1 MRKPKQPGSAPHT
14 HGWALGVQGQLMLFL
29 CGITVLTLGL
39 VWGLITYGLQP
50 MYNRNIQKR
59 LERESSVIAGMID
72 SAGGQISSRDYGSL
86 TLQNET
92 FWSNL
97 KTALENGVINV
108 DNCCIDISDN
118 TCRSVQ
124 FLEGL
129 YPCILHNSMATFG
142 DNMTVYTPDTRTAI
156 LARHALYNEGSLY
169 KIIESGGNRQML
181 VGCLTKDGSYGVI
194 VSASLAQIETAA
206 EGMRS
211 VLIPVAIFLIAL
223 NLLVAALFSRWFTR
237 PMRQLSEGA
246 REIADGNYDVQ
257 VPVVRND
264 ELGLLGREFNH
275 MAQEVKRSAQLEK
288 DILANVSHDLRT
300 PLTSISGNAL
310 ILTEKN
316 PLLTEEKR
324 RELSA
329 AIYEDANWLNHLV
342 ENLLSITR
350 MENGQVNLHIQ
361 PELIQDIFDDV
372 LAHLDHDAACHTIV
386 TNVADD
392 LLMADMDAQL
402 IEQVLVNLINNA
414 IKYTPEHSRIELFA
428 APEGK
433 FVRICVTDDG
443 PGIPEESRD
452 KLFDM
457 FYTLGKTRSDG
468 RRGLGLGLALCR
480 SIVSAHGGVINVQ
493 NAVPHG
499 ACFCFTLPR
508 TEVTLYE

>member
-1 MRKPKQPGSAPHT
+1 MPQRKPALLWLRDFALTALVLALCTLTSWVFFRLDFVSSNYILT
-14 HGWALGVQGQLMLFL
+14 YILGVMYINVF
-29 CGITVLTLGL
+29 TSGL
-39 VWGLITYGLQP
+39 VYGVVASLFSVMLVNYMFIDPFMQFRIRSDDMVTAVVMLCVSLLCSSLTGRIKVQAAQSERKAYASQVLLEASRSLLGAEDPDTILRITATQLGKL
-50 MYNRNIQKR
+50 
-59 LERESSVIAGMID
+59 LERPVCFAPAPEHITPGTLILPPPA
-72 SAGGQISSRDYGSL
+72 QTDYRSCPALHEFSTYEHNLALSILDVCSL
-86 TLQNET
+86 
-92 FWSNL
+92 
-97 KTALENGVINV
+97 ALEKEASN
-108 DNCCIDISDN
+108 
-118 TCRSVQ
+118 R
-124 FLEGL
+124 
-129 YPCILHNSMATFG
+129 
-142 DNMTVYTPDTRTAI
+142 
-156 LARHALYNEGSLY
+156 ARRE
-169 KIIESGGNRQML
+169 IEEAARQEQL
-181 VGCLTKDGSYGVI
+181 R
-194 VSASLAQIETAA
+194 A
-206 EGMRS
+206 
-211 VLIPVAIFLIAL
+211 
-223 NLLVAALFSRWFTR
+223 NLL
-237 PMRQLSEGA
+237 
-246 REIADGNYDVQ
+246 
-257 VPVVRND
+257 
-264 ELGLLGREFNH
+264 
-275 MAQEVKRSAQLEK
+275 RS
-288 DILANVSHDLRT
+288 ISHDLRT

-372 LAHLDHDAACHTIV
+372 LAHLDHDAARHTIV

-433 FVRICVTDDG
+433 FVRICVTDNG
-443 PGIPEESRD
+443 PSIPEESRD

-480 SIVSAHGGVINVQ
+480 SIVAAHGGVIDVQ
-493 NAVPHG
+493 NAAPHG
-499 ACFCFTLPR
+499 ACFRFTLPR

>member
-1 MRKPKQPGSAPHT
+1 MPQRKPALLWLRDFALTALVLALCTLTSWVFFRLDFVSSNYILT
-14 HGWALGVQGQLMLFL
+14 YILGVMYINVF
-29 CGITVLTLGL
+29 TSGL
-39 VWGLITYGLQP
+39 VYGVVASLFSVMLVNYMFIDPFMQFRIRSDDMVTAVVMLCVSLLCSSLTGRIKVQAAQSERKAYASQVLLEASRSLLGAEDPDTILRITATQLGKL
-50 MYNRNIQKR
+50 
-59 LERESSVIAGMID
+59 LERPVCFAPAPEHITPGTLILPPPA
-72 SAGGQISSRDYGSL
+72 QTDYRSCPALHEFSTYEHNLALSILDVCSL
-86 TLQNET
+86 
-92 FWSNL
+92 
-97 KTALENGVINV
+97 ALEKEASN
-108 DNCCIDISDN
+108 
-118 TCRSVQ
+118 R
-124 FLEGL
+124 
-129 YPCILHNSMATFG
+129 
-142 DNMTVYTPDTRTAI
+142 
-156 LARHALYNEGSLY
+156 ARRE
-169 KIIESGGNRQML
+169 IEEAARQEQL
-181 VGCLTKDGSYGVI
+181 R
-194 VSASLAQIETAA
+194 A
-206 EGMRS
+206 
-211 VLIPVAIFLIAL
+211 
-223 NLLVAALFSRWFTR
+223 NLL
-237 PMRQLSEGA
+237 
-246 REIADGNYDVQ
+246 
-257 VPVVRND
+257 
-264 ELGLLGREFNH
+264 
-275 MAQEVKRSAQLEK
+275 RS
-288 DILANVSHDLRT
+288 ISHDLRT

-372 LAHLDHDAACHTIV
+372 LAHLDHDAARHTIV

-433 FVRICVTDDG
+433 FVRICVTDNG

-480 SIVSAHGGVINVQ
+480 SIVAAHGGVIDEQ
-493 NAVPHG
+493 NAAPHG
-499 ACFCFTLPR
+499 ACFRFTLPR

>member
-1 MRKPKQPGSAPHT
+1 MPQREPALLWLRDFALTALVLALCTLTSWVFFRLDFVSSNYILT
-14 HGWALGVQGQLMLFL
+14 YILGVMYINVF
-29 CGITVLTLGL
+29 TSGL
-39 VWGLITYGLQP
+39 VYGVVASLFSVMLVNYMFIDPFMQFRIRPDDMVTAVVMLCVSLLCSSLTGRIKVQAAQSERKAYASQVLLEASRSLLGAEDPDTILRITATQLGKL
-50 MYNRNIQKR
+50 
-59 LERESSVIAGMID
+59 LERPVCFAPAPEHIAPGTLILLPP
-72 SAGGQISSRDYGSL
+72 AQTDYRSCPALHEFSTYEHNLALSILDVCSL
-86 TLQNET
+86 
-92 FWSNL
+92 
-97 KTALENGVINV
+97 ALEKETSN
-108 DNCCIDISDN
+108 
-118 TCRSVQ
+118 R
-124 FLEGL
+124 
-129 YPCILHNSMATFG
+129 
-142 DNMTVYTPDTRTAI
+142 
-156 LARHALYNEGSLY
+156 ARRE
-169 KIIESGGNRQML
+169 IEEAARQEQL
-181 VGCLTKDGSYGVI
+181 R
-194 VSASLAQIETAA
+194 A
-206 EGMRS
+206 
-211 VLIPVAIFLIAL
+211 
-223 NLLVAALFSRWFTR
+223 NLL
-237 PMRQLSEGA
+237 
-246 REIADGNYDVQ
+246 
-257 VPVVRND
+257 
-264 ELGLLGREFNH
+264 
-275 MAQEVKRSAQLEK
+275 RS
-288 DILANVSHDLRT
+288 ISHDLRT

-350 MENGQVNLHIQ
+350 MENGQVNLRIQ

-372 LAHLDHDAACHTIV
+372 LDHLDHNAARHTIV

-433 FVRICVTDDG
+433 FVRICVMDDG

-480 SIVSAHGGVINVQ
+480 SIVAAHGGVIDVQ
-493 NAVPHG
+493 NAAPHG
-499 ACFCFTLPR
+499 ACFRFTLPR

>member
-1 MRKPKQPGSAPHT
+1 MPQREPALLWLRDCALTALVLALCTLTSWGFFRLDFVSSNYILT
-14 HGWALGVQGQLMLFL
+14 YILGVMYINVF
-29 CGITVLTLGL
+29 TSGL
-39 VWGLITYGLQP
+39 VYGVVASLF
-50 MYNRNIQKR
+50 
-59 LERESSVIAGMID
+59 SVMLVNYMFID
-72 SAGGQISSRDYGSL
+72 PFMQFRIRPDDMVTAVVMLCVSLLCSSL
-86 TLQNET
+86 TGRIKVQAAQLGKLLEHPVCFAPAPEHIAPGTLILPPPSQTDYRSCPALHEFST
-92 FWSNL
+92 YEHNL
-97 KTALENGVINV
+97 ALSILDVCSLALEKEASN
-108 DNCCIDISDN
+108 
-118 TCRSVQ
+118 R
-124 FLEGL
+124 
-129 YPCILHNSMATFG
+129 
-142 DNMTVYTPDTRTAI
+142 TRREIEEA
-156 LARHALYNEGSLY
+156 ARQEQLCA
-169 KIIESGGNRQML
+169 
-181 VGCLTKDGSYGVI
+181 
-194 VSASLAQIETAA
+194 
-206 EGMRS
+206 
-211 VLIPVAIFLIAL
+211 
-223 NLLVAALFSRWFTR
+223 NLL
-237 PMRQLSEGA
+237 
-246 REIADGNYDVQ
+246 
-257 VPVVRND
+257 
-264 ELGLLGREFNH
+264 
-275 MAQEVKRSAQLEK
+275 RS
-288 DILANVSHDLRT
+288 ISHDLRT

-350 MENGQVNLHIQ
+350 MENGQVNLRIQ

-372 LAHLDHDAACHTIV
+372 LAHLDHDAARHTIV

-480 SIVSAHGGVINVQ
+480 SIVAAHGGVIDVQ
-493 NAVPHG
+493 NAAPHG
-499 ACFCFTLPR
+499 ACFRFTLPR

>member
-1 MRKPKQPGSAPHT
+1 MPQREPALRWLRDFALTALVLALCTLTSWVFFRLDFVSSNYILT
-14 HGWALGVQGQLMLFL
+14 YILGVMYINVF
-29 CGITVLTLGL
+29 TSGL
-39 VWGLITYGLQP
+39 VYGVVASLFSVMLVNYMFIDPFMQFRIRSDDMVTAVVMLCVSLLCSSLTGRIKVQAAQSERKAYASQVLLEASRSLLGAEDPDTILRITATQLGKL
-50 MYNRNIQKR
+50 
-59 LERESSVIAGMID
+59 LERPVCFAPAPEHIAPGTLILLPP
-72 SAGGQISSRDYGSL
+72 AQTDYRSCPALHEFSTYEHNLALSILDVCSL
-86 TLQNET
+86 
-92 FWSNL
+92 
-97 KTALENGVINV
+97 ALEKEASN
-108 DNCCIDISDN
+108 
-118 TCRSVQ
+118 R
-124 FLEGL
+124 
-129 YPCILHNSMATFG
+129 
-142 DNMTVYTPDTRTAI
+142 
-156 LARHALYNEGSLY
+156 ARRE
-169 KIIESGGNRQML
+169 IEEAARQEQL
-181 VGCLTKDGSYGVI
+181 R
-194 VSASLAQIETAA
+194 A
-206 EGMRS
+206 
-211 VLIPVAIFLIAL
+211 
-223 NLLVAALFSRWFTR
+223 NLL
-237 PMRQLSEGA
+237 
-246 REIADGNYDVQ
+246 
-257 VPVVRND
+257 
-264 ELGLLGREFNH
+264 
-275 MAQEVKRSAQLEK
+275 RS
-288 DILANVSHDLRT
+288 ISHDLRT

-372 LAHLDHDAACHTIV
+372 LAHLDHDAARHTIV

-392 LLMADMDAQL
+392 LLMADMDTQL

-414 IKYTPEHSRIELFA
+414 IKYTPEHSHIELFA

-480 SIVSAHGGVINVQ
+480 SIVAAHGGVIDVQ
-493 NAVPHG
+493 NAAPHG
-499 ACFCFTLPR
+499 ACFRFTLPR

>member
-1 MRKPKQPGSAPHT
+1 MPQRKPALLWLRDFALTALVLALCTLTSWVFFRLDFVSSNYILT
-14 HGWALGVQGQLMLFL
+14 YILGVMYINVF
-29 CGITVLTLGL
+29 TSGL
-39 VWGLITYGLQP
+39 VYGVVASLFSVMLVNYMFIDPFMQFRIRSDDMVTAVVMLCVSLLCSSLTGRIKVQAAQSERKAYASQVLLEASRSLLGAEDPDTILRITATQLGKL
-50 MYNRNIQKR
+50 
-59 LERESSVIAGMID
+59 LERPVCFAPAPEHITPGTLILPPPA
-72 SAGGQISSRDYGSL
+72 QTDYRSCPALHEFSTYEHNLALSILDVCSL
-86 TLQNET
+86 
-92 FWSNL
+92 
-97 KTALENGVINV
+97 ALEKEASN
-108 DNCCIDISDN
+108 
-118 TCRSVQ
+118 R
-124 FLEGL
+124 
-129 YPCILHNSMATFG
+129 
-142 DNMTVYTPDTRTAI
+142 
-156 LARHALYNEGSLY
+156 ARRE
-169 KIIESGGNRQML
+169 IEEAARQEQL
-181 VGCLTKDGSYGVI
+181 R
-194 VSASLAQIETAA
+194 A
-206 EGMRS
+206 
-211 VLIPVAIFLIAL
+211 
-223 NLLVAALFSRWFTR
+223 NLL
-237 PMRQLSEGA
+237 
-246 REIADGNYDVQ
+246 
-257 VPVVRND
+257 
-264 ELGLLGREFNH
+264 
-275 MAQEVKRSAQLEK
+275 RS
-288 DILANVSHDLRT
+288 ISHDLRT

-372 LAHLDHDAACHTIV
+372 LAHLDHDAARHTIV

-433 FVRICVTDDG
+433 FVRICVTDNS

-480 SIVSAHGGVINVQ
+480 SIVAAHGGVIDVQ
-493 NAVPHG
+493 NAAPHG
-499 ACFCFTLPR
+499 ACFRFTLPR